1 MKQRRALTPDCAAPP
16 KRGFIQRVG
25 RALELP
31 DTVVTSGPYIEVHG
45 TGEMVVEGCKG
56 ILDYDGNVVRLSAGR
71 FAVTVLGEQL
81 EIIHYSDGSCT
92 VTGII
97 RNIGFGV

>member
-1 MKQRRALTPDCAAPP
+1 MKQHNSMAPGAAAPP
-16 KRGFIQRVG
+16 KRGFMQRVG

-31 DTVVTSGPYIEVHG
+31 DTVVTSGPYIEIHG

-56 ILDYDGNVVRLSAGR
+56 ILDYDGNLVRLSVGR
-71 FAVTVLGEQL
+71 FAVTVLGEKL
-81 EIIHYSDGSCT
+81 EITHYSDGSCT
-92 VTGII
+92 VAGEI